1 MTTNELIFLTAY
13 FCILGLLCLYGAHR
27 FLIAWLYLKNRKVRP
42 SQFPDRLARITV
54 QLPLFN
60 ERYVVERLIE
70 HVCKLE
76 YPREY
81 LEIQV
86 LDDSTDDTVEIAR
99 AAVESWR
106 EKVSTLFISIGQT
119 HGFKAGALE
128 VGTKVAKGE
137 FVAVFD
143 ADFVPRRDF
152 LKRTMGYFCEPNI
165 GMVQARWGH
174 INRNYSLLT
183 QLQGIL
189 LDGHFMIEHTA
200 RHRSG
205 RFFNFNG
212 TAGIWR
218 KSCLLSAGGW
228 HHDTLTEDLDLSK
241 CAQLGVEICLPQ

>member
-27 FLIAWLYLKNRKVRP
+27 FHIAWLYLKNRKISPKSVTLTDWP
-42 SQFPDRLARITV
+42 TITV

-70 HVCKLE
+70 HVCQLE
-76 YPREY
+76 YPREC

-86 LDDSTDDTVEIAR
+86 LDDSTDDTVDIAR
-99 AAVESWR
+99 AAVESWAR
-106 EKVSTLFISIGQT
+106 EGIDIVHIHRTDRY
-119 HGFKAGALE
+119 GFKAGALE

-143 ADFVPRRDF
+143 ADFVPPRDF
-152 LKRTMGYFCEPNI
+152 LKRTMGYFCESNI

-218 KSCLLSAGGW
+218 K
-228 HHDTLTEDLDLSK
+228 T
-241 CAQLGVEICLPQ
+241 CLPRPEAGITTH